1 MMNNIDA
8 NLIKN
13 GTIDDLVVVN
23 VPDKNVGDLI
33 SRQAA
38 IEAIDRYYKD
48 KRYITR
54 SRTILSAICLDMKST
69 MDSLPSEQP
78 EIIHCKEC
86 KYGVQDEDKRWYCRG
101 LGCQVGEADGSGF
114 CADAERRTDE

>member
-1 MMNNIDA
+1 MDFAIGQKGEPMS
-8 NLIKN
+8 
-13 GTIDDLVVVN
+13 
-23 VPDKNVGDLI
+23 DLI

-54 SRTILSAICLDMKST
+54 SRTILSAICRDMKST

-78 EIIHCKEC
+78 ELH
-86 KYGVQDEDKRWYCRG
+86 RG
-101 LGCQVGEADGSGF
+101 EES
-114 CADAERRTDE
+114 